1 MTSGDDG
8 QGGPVPG
15 SSALDKAWAAL
26 GLLAALGLAAIAVD
40 LLRTKRQDQGQAE
53 GNSGDDDTDG

>member
-1 MTSGDDG
+1 MTSDG
-8 QGGPVPG
+8 GQDGPVPG

-40 LLRTKRQDQGQAE
+40 LLRTARRPRPADDDGGAD
-53 GNSGDDDTDG
+53 GDDTTG